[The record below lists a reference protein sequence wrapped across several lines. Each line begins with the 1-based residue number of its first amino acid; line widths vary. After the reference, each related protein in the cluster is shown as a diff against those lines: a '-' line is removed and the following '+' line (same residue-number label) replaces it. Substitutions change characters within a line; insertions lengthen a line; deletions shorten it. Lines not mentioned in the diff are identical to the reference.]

1 VTTSHNPSLARIRNS
16 RELSTFSSYNFHE
29 NIGHQNMLKRKDAE
43 EKNHKAHSHAGAYF
57 YFKDNCK

>member
-43 EKNHKAHSHAGAYF
+43 EKKSQGP
-57 YFKDNCK
+57 